1 MANITRI
8 LEHKSDKTHYHAHC
22 AVSQCIDNRFYAAK
36 KKHMKALSFTE
47 NDIIKLAGGAMS
59 LADRTRDGYHNL
71 LKQMI
76 TSLTLHKPEY
86 VVLTVHVNCGAYKPL
101 LVAAGI
107 DPDAESQEE
116 VDFLVAELFQAK
128 RNLSQDLL
136 MKGFTPEI
144 RMYIY
149 DFDGVLEI
157 DSTIE
162 QFNFSQTKTVP
173 IEAN

>member
-1 MANITRI
+1 MAKIKRI

-36 KKHMKALSFTE
+36 KNHMKALGFSE

-76 TSLTLHKPEY
+76 TSLTLHKPEH

-101 LVAAGI
+101 LTAAGI
-107 DPDAESQEE
+107 DPDAGSQEE
-116 VDFLVAELFQAK
+116 VDFLINELLHAK
-128 RNLSQDLL
+128 KNLSEDLAF
-136 MKGFTPEI
+136 KGFHPEI
-144 RMYIY
+144 KLYIY
-149 DFDGVLEI
+149 DFDGVLEVDPI
-157 DSTIE
+157 TSPIHVDSTE
-162 QFNFSQTKTVP
+162 TVTVL
-173 IEAN
+173 N